1 MLEEIGN
8 SQHGDSTMKLIARLL
23 VAAAAAAFSATVLA
37 GKLDA
42 CPDPAAA
49 EKFVKACL
57 QENPYNTREACE
69 QRALDKLCSGN

>member
-1 MLEEIGN
+1 
-8 SQHGDSTMKLIARLL
+8 MKQIAKLLIATATL
-23 VAAAAAAFSATVLA
+23 AFISTALA

-49 EKFVKACL
+49 EEFVKACM

-69 QRALDKLCSGN
+69 ERALKKLCSGE